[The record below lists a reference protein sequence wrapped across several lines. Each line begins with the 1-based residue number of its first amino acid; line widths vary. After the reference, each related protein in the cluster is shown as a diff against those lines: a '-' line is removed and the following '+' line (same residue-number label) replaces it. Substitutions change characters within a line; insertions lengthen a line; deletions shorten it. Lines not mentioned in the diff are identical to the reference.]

1 MSSTG
6 VVAPPQLSQPL
17 TENEACFPTPT
28 GSSSVRRQLSTF
40 VSNALPKPIHI
51 PNYVWCALFTA
62 LGGFIFGFDTGSIGP
77 ITIMPKFQSQFADPD
92 TGVISPTVQGLIV
105 SSILLTASLASLA
118 SGPLSDRIS
127 RTRTIA
133 VGAIVFAAG
142 SAIACSS
149 NTLAQLFIGRA
160 LAGVGEGLFISAV
173 TVYAIEIAPASSR
186 GRLGSVV
193 QLLITIGIASG
204 NCCFTHATCA
214 LPSRSLMTSRL

>member
-1 MSSTG
+1 
-6 VVAPPQLSQPL
+6 
-17 TENEACFPTPT
+17 
-28 GSSSVRRQLSTF
+28 
-40 VSNALPKPIHI
+40 
-51 PNYVWCALFTA
+51 
-62 LGGFIFGFDTGSIGP
+62 
-77 ITIMPKFQSQFADPD
+77 MPKFQAQFADQK
-92 TGVISPTVQGLIV
+92 TGTISPTVQGLIV

-142 SAIACSS
+142 STIACAAG
-149 NTLAQLFIGRA
+149 TLAQLFVGRA

-204 NCCFTHATCA
+204 DYAIMHALSA
-214 LPSRSLMTSRL
+214 LQPRFLMTSLPQVTLSAMELLVSTPPSHGGSPSECRQWSQSS